1 MPLTSDKK
9 IQIETVQDD
18 HLYHTTIQLNNVP
31 AEDAGT
37 YKVTAKNEYG
47 EANVSVSLLVK
58 SKCLSLLAG
67 QK

>member
-1 MPLTSDKK
+1 LTSKDT
-9 IQIETVQDD
+9 ETLLTSKDTETLTLQDD

-47 EANVSVSLLVK
+47 EANVSVSLLAV
-58 SKCLSLLAG
+58 L
-67 QK
+67 